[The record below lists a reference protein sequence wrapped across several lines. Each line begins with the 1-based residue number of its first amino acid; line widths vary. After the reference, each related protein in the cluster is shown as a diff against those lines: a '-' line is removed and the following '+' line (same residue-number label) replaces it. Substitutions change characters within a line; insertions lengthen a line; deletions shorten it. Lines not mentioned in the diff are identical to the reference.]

1 MLTRLPMALAA
12 AVLML
17 SPALAQSGG
26 PAVAYTTANLNMRA
40 GPGTNYPVLTTLPQ
54 GAGVTIFGC
63 TADFQ
68 WCDAAFTTVKG
79 WVSGKYLSYAGQGI
93 YYGRPIP
100 NAGINLGVPRYHRDY
115 PIYGRRPVPVQPLP
129 GYRRY

>member
-1 MLTRLPMALAA
+1 MMTRLPIAVAA
-12 AVLML
+12 AILML
-17 SPALAQSGG
+17 TPALAQSGG
-26 PAVAYTTANLNMRA
+26 PAVAYTTTNLNMRA

-93 YYGRPIP
+93 HYGRPIP
-100 NAGINLGVPRYHRDY
+100 SAGINLGVPRYQQNY
-115 PIYGRRPVPVQPLP
+115 PVYGRRPAPIQPYP
-129 GYRRY
+129 YR